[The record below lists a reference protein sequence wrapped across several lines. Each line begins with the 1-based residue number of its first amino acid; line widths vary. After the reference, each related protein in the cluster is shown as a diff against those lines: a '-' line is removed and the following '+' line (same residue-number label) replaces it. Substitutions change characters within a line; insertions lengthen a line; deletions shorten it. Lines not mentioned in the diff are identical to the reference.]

1 MELVH
6 VPLPQSWFRC
16 VPSSPLS
23 LTHPLILHA
32 LALAP
37 PDLGK
42 VLIGI
47 QVPKTDYAA
56 FDVFLKELDYPY
68 KEETDNPVYL
78 KYLRA

>member
-1 MELVH
+1 M
-6 VPLPQSWFRC
+6 
-16 VPSSPLS
+16 
-23 LTHPLILHA
+23 
-32 LALAP
+32 
-37 PDLGK
+37 
-42 VLIGI
+42 LIGI